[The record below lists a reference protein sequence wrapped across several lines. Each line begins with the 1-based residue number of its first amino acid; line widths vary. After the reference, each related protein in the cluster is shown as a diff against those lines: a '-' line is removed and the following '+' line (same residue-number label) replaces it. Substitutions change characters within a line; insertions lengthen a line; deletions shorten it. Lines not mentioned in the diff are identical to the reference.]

1 MTEATASKI
10 AVEMGIDPANAIGTA
25 EHRAKWLGKLRAAG
39 FDAKTARS
47 IFTRAMEARHAFCRF
62 DAAVKA
68 IAGTEDGIRT
78 APRPGK
84 AAKWN
89 R

>member
-1 MTEATASKI
+1 MNEATAI
-10 AVEMGIDPANAIGTA
+10 AREMGIDPANAIGTE

-47 IFTRAMEARHAFCRF
+47 IFARAMDVRHSFGRF

>member
-1 MTEATASKI
+1 MTEATAI
-10 AVEMGIDPANAIGTA
+10 AREMGIDPANAIGTK

-47 IFTRAMEARHAFCRF
+47 IFTRAMETRHAFWRF

-68 IAGTEDGIRT
+68 IAGTEDGIKT

-84 AAKWN
+84 DAKWD